1 MKRSVQLAGV
11 WIVSAIVI
19 GAAAPATAQTM
30 RTPSVDASIGYQ
42 ILHLPDET
50 FPVGWNA
57 DVSGALNDMWRIVGE
72 FGMSVDD
79 QNEPGVSGNL
89 KYYHAGVGPRIVARA
104 RSVQP
109 FAQLLGGFAHT
120 RANLVLA
127 NSGPFSDNDW
137 AFMLQPGV
145 MFTGRQ
151 VLEGV
156 VGGHTPEGI
165 PIIDDNTVTLISQS
179 GNFFSGDIT
188 PLVCDALGP

>member
-19 GAAAPATAQTM
+19 GAAAPATAQTL

-89 KYYHAGVGPRIVARA
+89 KYYHLASAHASSPGRELSS
-104 RSVQP
+104 RSPSSSAVSP
-109 FAQLLGGFAHT
+109 T
-120 RANLVLA
+120 RAPTWSLRTA
-127 NSGPFSDNDW
+127 GRSATTIGRSCSSPAW
-137 AFMLQPGV
+137 ASASQPA
-145 MFTGRQ
+145 T
-151 VLEGV
+151 
-156 VGGHTPEGI
+156 
-165 PIIDDNTVTLISQS
+165 SS
-179 GNFFSGDIT
+179 
-188 PLVCDALGP
+188 A